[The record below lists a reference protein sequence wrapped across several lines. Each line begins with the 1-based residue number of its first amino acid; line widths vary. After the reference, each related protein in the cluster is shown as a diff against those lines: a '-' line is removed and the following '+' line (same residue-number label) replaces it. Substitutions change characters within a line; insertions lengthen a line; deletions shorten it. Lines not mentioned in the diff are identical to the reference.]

1 MVLVEWYYDPGTLSF
16 PSTTILGVTAWKA
29 RFISG
34 VAVAT
39 GSSTTTTTTIIKFN
53 NALKTSVYN
62 EIIATTTSTS
72 TSASAWQYP
81 AGGGN
86 SYFSPLIGNT
96 LEMIAI
102 GINNSASIDGNYAAF
117 AVEIDLEGE
126 FDE

>member
-39 GSSTTTTTTIIKFN
+39 GSSTTTTTTFIEFP
-53 NALKTSVYN
+53 NALKTIAHSQ
-62 EIIATTTSTS
+62 ISATTTSTS
-72 TSASAWQYP
+72 TSASAQQYP
-81 AGGGN
+81 AGEGN

-96 LEMIAI
+96 LEMIVI
-102 GINNSASIDGNYAAF
+102 GINNSASIDGNFVAF

>member
-34 VAVAT
+34 VAAAI
-39 GSSTTTTTTIIKFN
+39 GSSTTTTTTFIAFK
-53 NALKTSVYN
+53 NALKTSNYN
-62 EIIATTTSTS
+62 YISATTTSTS
-72 TSASAWQYP
+72 TSAVEQQYP

-86 SYFSPLIGNT
+86 TYFSPLIGNT
-96 LEMIAI
+96 LEMIVI
-102 GINNSASIDGNYAAF
+102 GINNSDSIDGNYAAF